1 MLFLLSQAHA
11 SGWECYQQMMMID
24 DVTAQS
30 VKSSN
35 GSSMYN
41 SDGNIKTSGYAHTR
55 GNVGSSMYN
64 SDGTLRQAG
73 VSNYES
79 NASSNYHKTAT
90 PHYFTICEENGRM
103 ISIIE
108 HN

>member
-1 MLFLLSQAHA
+1 MTNRHKVLLLLYVVVVTMLFLLSQAHA

-41 SDGNIKTSGYAHTR
+41 SDG
-55 GNVGSSMYN
+55 
-64 SDGTLRQAG
+64 TLRQAG

-90 PHYFTICEENGRM
+90 PHYFTICEENGM
-103 ISIIE
+103 IKSIIE